1 MNRQN
6 YFLGGIIGAVAEGAA
21 GALDFLSDVPILGEF
36 AESAATELYDYSNII
51 SPVLDA
57 DPFGYVEEVMN
68 VPSFFEQ
75 AGSALREGIS
85 TLSFG
90 LLTPEDIKSGAG
102 LLVKEG
108 AQKALGS
115 KRASSS
121 QQQARAMRSQVLG
134 AGRGIG
140 VSGSAPARQFAPGSV
155 RSMIARTN
163 AGRQA
168 FQPGT
173 VDTRQNVVNIISD
186 AFAQTGAT
194 TPTGAGRI
202 SPSSSKI
209 AKVGT
214 SYFKGKDTV

>member
-6 YFLGGIIGAVAEGAA
+6 YFLGGIINDVVKGVGEFVGSAVSGVSDFVGDIFSSDA
-21 GALDFLSDVPILGEF
+21 ALDTGLDFS
-36 AESAATELYDYSNII
+36 AEESGVYGL
-51 SPVLDA
+51 
-57 DPFGYVEEVMN
+57 
-68 VPSFFEQ
+68 SFFEQ
-75 AGSALREGIS
+75 AGETLREGIS
-85 TLSFG
+85 DLSFG
-90 LLTPEDIKSGAG
+90 FLTPEDIKAGAG
-102 LLVKEG
+102 LLAKEG
-108 AQKALGS
+108 AKQALGA

-140 VSGSAPARQFAPGSV
+140 VSGSAPSRQFAPGSV
-155 RSMIARTN
+155 QSMIARTN

-214 SYFKGKDTV
+214 SYFKGTDTV

>member
-6 YFLGGIIGAVAEGAA
+6 YFLGGIINDVVKGVGGFVGSAVTGVSDFVGDIFSSDA
-21 GALDFLSDVPILGEF
+21 ALDTGLDF
-36 AESAATELYDYSNII
+36 AAEESGVYDG
-51 SPVLDA
+51 L
-57 DPFGYVEEVMN
+57 
-68 VPSFFEQ
+68 SFFEQ
-75 AGSALREGIS
+75 AGETLREGIS
-85 TLSFG
+85 ELSFG
-90 LLTPEDIKSGAG
+90 FLTPEDIKSGAG

-108 AQKALGS
+108 AKKAFTGGS

-155 RSMIARTN
+155 QSMIARTN

-186 AFAQTGAT
+186 AFAQTSAT

>member
-6 YFLGGIIGAVAEGAA
+6 YFLGGIINDVVKGVGGFVGSAVTGVSDFVGDIFSSDA
-21 GALDFLSDVPILGEF
+21 ALDTGLDF
-36 AESAATELYDYSNII
+36 AAEESGVYDG
-51 SPVLDA
+51 L
-57 DPFGYVEEVMN
+57 
-68 VPSFFEQ
+68 SFFEQ
-75 AGSALREGIS
+75 AGETLREGIS
-85 TLSFG
+85 DLSFG
-90 LLTPEDIKSGAG
+90 FLTPEDIKAGAG

-108 AQKALGS
+108 AKKAFTGGS

-155 RSMIARTN
+155 QSMIARTN

>member
-6 YFLGGIIGAVAEGAA
+6 YFLGGIINDVVRGVGEFVGSAVTGVSDFVGDIFSSDA
-21 GALDFLSDVPILGEF
+21 ALDTGLDFAAEESGVYDPIFSL
-36 AESAATELYDYSNII
+36 
-51 SPVLDA
+51 
-57 DPFGYVEEVMN
+57 
-68 VPSFFEQ
+68 EQ
-75 AGSALREGIS
+75 AGETLREGIS
-85 TLSFG
+85 NLSFG
-90 LLTPEDIKSGAG
+90 FLTPEDIKSGAG

>member
-6 YFLGGIIGAVAEGAA
+6 YFLGGIINEVVGDVGGFIGSAVSGVSDFVGDIFSSDA
-21 GALDFLSDVPILGEF
+21 ALDTGLDF
-36 AESAATELYDYSNII
+36 AAEESGVYDR
-51 SPVLDA
+51 
-57 DPFGYVEEVMN
+57 
-68 VPSFFEQ
+68 SFFEQ

-194 TPTGAGRI
+194 TPTGAGI

-214 SYFKGKDTV
+214 SYLKGKDTV

>member
-6 YFLGGIIGAVAEGAA
+6 YFLGGIINDVVKGVGEFVGSAVTGVSDFVGDIFSSDA
-21 GALDFLSDVPILGEF
+21 ALDTGLDFAAEESGVYDPIFSL
-36 AESAATELYDYSNII
+36 
-51 SPVLDA
+51 
-57 DPFGYVEEVMN
+57 
-68 VPSFFEQ
+68 EQ
-75 AGSALREGIS
+75 AGETLREGIS
-85 TLSFG
+85 NLSFG
-90 LLTPEDIKSGAG
+90 FLTPEDIKSGAG

-108 AQKALGS
+108 ASRALGA

-186 AFAQTGAT
+186 AFAQTSAT

>member
-6 YFLGGIIGAVAEGAA
+6 YFLGGIINDVVRGVGEFVGSAVTGVSDFVGDIFSSDA
-21 GALDFLSDVPILGEF
+21 ALDTGLDFAAEESGGYDPIFSL
-36 AESAATELYDYSNII
+36 
-51 SPVLDA
+51 
-57 DPFGYVEEVMN
+57 
-68 VPSFFEQ
+68 EQ
-75 AGSALREGIS
+75 AGETLREGIS
-85 TLSFG
+85 NLSFG
-90 LLTPEDIKSGAG
+90 FLTPEDIKSGAG

>member
-6 YFLGGIIGAVAEGAA
+6 YFLGGIINDVVKGVGEFVGSAVTGVSDFVGDIFSSDA
-21 GALDFLSDVPILGEF
+21 ALDTGLDFAAEESGVYDPIFSL
-36 AESAATELYDYSNII
+36 
-51 SPVLDA
+51 
-57 DPFGYVEEVMN
+57 
-68 VPSFFEQ
+68 EQ
-75 AGSALREGIS
+75 AGETLREGIS
-85 TLSFG
+85 NLSFG
-90 LLTPEDIKSGAG
+90 FLTPEDIKSGAG

-108 AQKALGS
+108 AKQALGA

>member
-6 YFLGGIIGAVAEGAA
+6 YFLGGIINSVTKGVGEFIGGVSDFVGDIFSSDA
-21 GALDFLSDVPILGEF
+21 ALDTGLDF
-36 AESAATELYDYSNII
+36 AAEESGIYDG
-51 SPVLDA
+51 L
-57 DPFGYVEEVMN
+57 
-68 VPSFFEQ
+68 SFFQQ
-75 AGSALREGIS
+75 AGETLREGIS
-85 TLSFG
+85 DLSFG
-90 LLTPEDIKSGAG
+90 FLTPEDIKAGAG
-102 LLVKEG
+102 LLAKEG
-108 AQKALGS
+108 AKQALGA

-155 RSMIARTN
+155 QSMIARTN

-214 SYFKGKDTV
+214 SYFKGTDTV